1 VNHDESGAR
10 PRVLLAE
17 DQPANLA
24 LLESLLDTEFDVVAT
39 VADGV
44 ALVDAAARLLPDA
57 IVTDITMPRLDGLR
71 AAQQI
76 LRSNPSAR
84 IVFVTVHAD
93 PTIVRRSM
101 DVGGLGYVPKT
112 VAGDELVPTVWA
124 ALRGERRCLCSL

>member
-1 VNHDESGAR
+1 VPR

-24 LLESLLDTEFDVVAT
+24 LLESLLATEFEVVAT

-44 ALVDAAARLLPDA
+44 DLVDAAARFLPDA
-57 IVTDITMPRLDGLR
+57 IVTDVSMPHLDGLR

-76 LRSNPSAR
+76 LRNNPSAR

-93 PTIVRRSM
+93 PAIVRRSM